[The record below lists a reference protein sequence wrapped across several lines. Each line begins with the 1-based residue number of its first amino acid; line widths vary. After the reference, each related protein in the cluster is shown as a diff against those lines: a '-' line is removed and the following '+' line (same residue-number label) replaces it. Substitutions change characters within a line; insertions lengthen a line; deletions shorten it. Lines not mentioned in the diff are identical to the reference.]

1 MTFHMPD
8 PDRPWTGRTVLLI
21 GENSDDR
28 QEYVALFER
37 EGFRTVQADGAG
49 TADDIVAAHQVD
61 LIVLDGRSSASEALS
76 FCRKSAVDGGAPIIL
91 LSENADVTDHIVA
104 LEVGADDLLGKPVN
118 NRLLLA
124 RTRALLR
131 VRRGGSP
138 GAEFPAASP
147 AWEIDFLTHDAVS
160 PRRTRVP
167 LTPDQITLFQMFL
180 ANPGT
185 VFTPELAQQRLAMT
199 DEFSSTSWRTATSR
213 LRARLERAG
222 EGFPIR
228 NIRGCGYVYFPPDGA
243 APSPG
248 PPSISGG

>member
-1 MTFHMPD
+1 MPD
-8 PDRPWTGRTVLLI
+8 PSRPWADRTVLLV
-21 GENSDDR
+21 GENPDDR
-28 QEYVALFER
+28 QVYVALFER

-49 TADDIVAAHQVD
+49 TAGDVLAAHQVD
-61 LIVLDGRSSASEALS
+61 LIVLDGYASASEALS

-91 LSENADVTDHIVA
+91 LSENSDVTDHIVA

-131 VRRGGSP
+131 VRRAGVREA
-138 GAEFPAASP
+138 GAPAAVP
-147 AWEIDFLTHDAVS
+147 TWEIDFLTHEAIS
-160 PRRTRVP
+160 PRKTRVP

-185 VFTPELAQQRLAMT
+185 VFAPELAQRKLALP
-199 DEFSSTSWRTATSR
+199 DEFSNTSWRTATSR

-228 NIRGCGYVYFPPDGA
+228 NIRGCGYVYLPPEGA